1 VVFKASELSPKSCH
15 MLAEAFIEAGVP
27 SGVINVL

>member
-1 VVFKASELSPKSCH
+1 MVFKASELSPKSCH